1 MFDEISLS
9 EIKAYGKD
17 SYLPFIL
24 LISNTGA
31 PNSPTTL
38 GFDVDTIILEPSPP
52 SLSGPFT
59 DAGIGNVENGKS
71 GLSRC
76 KLWESGRP
84 SLLLMF
90 LWSLHLIKTDF

>member
-1 MFDEISLS
+1 MIISLS

-17 SYLPFIL
+17 PYLPLIL

-52 SLSGPFT
+52 SLSGPFP
-59 DAGIGNVENGKS
+59 DDGIGKVENGKS
-71 GLSRC
+71 GRNRC
-76 KLWESGRP
+76 RLWESGRP

-90 LWSLHLIKTDF
+90 FVIYV